1 MIPCGAGFSLW
12 VLVRARTNPHRLKP
26 APLAALF
33 HSLRKRKETLNRMSP
48 NPTHH
53 DKIRER
59 FTETADVFA
68 QTTRRTRTEEAER
81 LAERATAGLANAEK
95 LLAIDL
101 ACGPGTYT
109 RPLAARVRHA
119 IGADLTPA
127 MVEKARA
134 EAARDRITNIEFMC
148 ADIYALPFAD
158 GAAGIVS
165 CGYAFHH
172 MADPPRALAEMARV
186 LQAGGRLVIT
196 DIIVREGCDGAFQN
210 AVERVRDPSHTI
222 TQSAANFHALIRNL
236 GLRVVSEHRHDN
248 WHDFDVWMGNAGKAP
263 GDPVYEQTRAMM
275 ESCIG
280 NDRSGFRPRRSEKAP
295 SGLEFMHTVL
305 LLIAEKPE

>member
-1 MIPCGAGFSLW
+1 MTTES
-12 VLVRARTNPHRLKP
+12 
-26 APLAALF
+26 
-33 HSLRKRKETLNRMSP
+33 
-48 NPTHH
+48 THQE
-53 DKIRER
+53 KIRER

-68 QTTRRTRTEEAER
+68 RTVRRTRGEEAEE
-81 LAERATAGLANAEK
+81 LAARVTDGLSNAGEM
-95 LLAIDL
+95 LAIDL

-134 EAARDRITNIEFMC
+134 EAARDGIANIEFVC

-172 MADPPRALAEMARV
+172 MTDPARALAEMARV
-186 LQAGGRLVIT
+186 LQPGGRLAVT
-196 DIIVREGCDGAFQN
+196 DIIVREGCDGDFQN
-210 AVERVRDPSHTI
+210 HVERVRDPSHTT
-222 TQSAANFHALIRNL
+222 TQSVANFRTMVRDL
-236 GLRVVSEHRHDN
+236 GLRVVSENLHDN
-248 WHDFDVWMGNAGKAP
+248 WHDFNVWLGNAGKAP
-263 GDPVYEQTRAMM
+263 GDPVYQETRALM
-275 ESCIG
+275 ESKLE
-280 NDRSGFRPRRSEKAP
+280 NDNSGFRPRRSDKVA

-305 LLIAEKPE
+305 LLIAEKPQ

>member
-1 MIPCGAGFSLW
+1 
-12 VLVRARTNPHRLKP
+12 
-26 APLAALF
+26 
-33 HSLRKRKETLNRMSP
+33 MSTES
-48 NPTHH
+48 THTE
-53 DKIRER
+53 KIRER

-68 QTTRRTRTEEAER
+68 RTVRRTRVEEAEE
-81 LAERATAGLANAEK
+81 LARRVTDGLANLET

-109 RPLAARVRHA
+109 RPLAARVRHV

-134 EAARDRITNIEFMC
+134 EALRDSITNIEFVC

-172 MADPPRALAEMARV
+172 MTDPARALAEMARV
-186 LQAGGRLVIT
+186 AQPGGRAAVT
-196 DIIVREGCDGAFQN
+196 DIIVREGCDGDFQN
-210 AVERVRDPSHTI
+210 QVERVRDPSHTS
-222 TQSAANFHALIRNL
+222 TQSVASFRTLVRDA
-236 GLRVVSEHRHDN
+236 GLRIVSENLHDN
-248 WHDFDVWMGNAGKAP
+248 WHDFNVWMGNAGKAP
-263 GDPVYEQTRAMM
+263 GDPVYEETRALL
-275 ESCIG
+275 ESKLE
-280 NDRSGFRPRRSEKAP
+280 NDDSGFRPRRSDKIA

-305 LLIAEKPE
+305 LLIAEKP

>member
-1 MIPCGAGFSLW
+1 MTAEPS
-12 VLVRARTNPHRLKP
+12 
-26 APLAALF
+26 
-33 HSLRKRKETLNRMSP
+33 
-48 NPTHH
+48 HH

-59 FTETADVFA
+59 FTETADAFA
-68 QTTRRTRTEEAER
+68 RTVRRTRAEEGEE
-81 LAERATAGLANAEK
+81 LAERATAGLANAK
-95 LLAIDL
+95 NILAVDL

-134 EAARDRITNIEFMC
+134 EAARDGIVNIEFVC

-172 MADPPRALAEMARV
+172 MTDPARALAEMARV
-186 LQAGGRLVIT
+186 LQPGGRVAIT
-196 DIIVREGCDGAFQN
+196 DIIVREGCDGEFQN
-210 AVERVRDPSHTI
+210 SVERERDPSHTS
-222 TQSAANFHALIRNL
+222 TQSVANFRALIRDL
-236 GLRVVSEHRHDN
+236 GLRVVSENLHDN
-248 WHDFDVWMGNAGKAP
+248 WHDFNVWMGNACKAP
-263 GDPVYEQTRAMM
+263 GDPVYVQTRAMM
-275 ESCIG
+275 ESCLD
-280 NDRSGFRPRRSEKAP
+280 NDRSGFHPRRSDKVA

-305 LLIAEKPE
+305 LLIAEKLE

>member
-1 MIPCGAGFSLW
+1 MTPDPS
-12 VLVRARTNPHRLKP
+12 
-26 APLAALF
+26 
-33 HSLRKRKETLNRMSP
+33 
-48 NPTHH
+48 HH

-68 QTTRRTRTEEAER
+68 RTTRRTRTEEAEQ
-81 LAERATAGLANAEK
+81 LAERATAGLANANK

-109 RPLAARVRHA
+109 RPLATRVRHA

-134 EAARDRITNIEFMC
+134 EAARDGITNIEFVC

-158 GAAGIVS
+158 GFAGIVS

-172 MADPPRALAEMARV
+172 MTDPPRALAEMARV
-186 LQAGGRLVIT
+186 LQPGGRLAIT
-196 DIIVREGCDGAFQN
+196 DIIVREGCDGAIQN
-210 AVERVRDPSHTI
+210 AVERVRDPSHTS
-222 TQSAANFHALIRNL
+222 TQSVSEFHSLIRDL
-236 GLRVVSEHRHDN
+236 GLRVVSEHLHDN

-263 GDPVYEQTRAMM
+263 GDPVYVQTRSMM

-280 NDRSGFRPRRSEKAP
+280 EDRSGFRPRRSDKVA

-305 LLIAEKPE
+305 MLIAEKPE

>member
-1 MIPCGAGFSLW
+1 M
-12 VLVRARTNPHRLKP
+12 NPDP
-26 APLAALF
+26 
-33 HSLRKRKETLNRMSP
+33 S
-48 NPTHH
+48 HH

-59 FTETADVFA
+59 FTETADAFA
-68 QTTRRTRTEEAER
+68 RTVRRTRSEEAEE
-81 LAERATAGLANAEK
+81 LAARVTEGLSDAQK
-95 LLAIDL
+95 MLAIDL

-109 RPLAARVRHA
+109 RPLAARVRQA

-127 MVEKARA
+127 MVEKARS
-134 EAARDRITNIEFMC
+134 EAARDGITNIEFVC

-172 MADPPRALAEMARV
+172 MADPARALAEMARV
-186 LQAGGRLVIT
+186 LQPGGRVAVT
-196 DIIVREGCDGAFQN
+196 DIIVPEGCDGAFQN
-210 AVERVRDPSHTI
+210 SVERVRDPSHTT
-222 TQSAANFHALIRNL
+222 TQGAANFRALVRNL

-248 WHDFDVWMGNAGKAP
+248 WHDFDVWMGNACKPP
-263 GDPVYEQTRAMM
+263 GDPVYVETRRMM

-280 NDRSGFRPRRSEKAP
+280 DDRSGFHPRRSDKVS

>member
-1 MIPCGAGFSLW
+1 
-12 VLVRARTNPHRLKP
+12 
-26 APLAALF
+26 
-33 HSLRKRKETLNRMSP
+33 MSP
-48 NPTHH
+48 DSSHH

-68 QTTRRTRTEEAER
+68 RTVRRTRFEEAEE
-81 LAERATAGLANAEK
+81 LAERATACLANAEK
-95 LLAIDL
+95 MLAIDL

-127 MVEKARA
+127 MVERARA
-134 EAARDRITNIEFMC
+134 EAACDGISNIEFVC

-158 GAAGIVS
+158 GAAGIVC

-172 MADPPRALAEMARV
+172 MTDPARALAEMARV
-186 LQAGGRLVIT
+186 LQPGGRIAIT
-196 DIIVREGCDGAFQN
+196 DIIVREDCDGAFQN
-210 AVERVRDPSHTI
+210 SVERVRDPSHTS

-236 GLRVVSEHRHDN
+236 GLRFVSEHIHDN
-248 WHDFDVWMGNAGKAP
+248 WHDFDVWMGNACKPP
-263 GDPVYEQTRAMM
+263 GDPVYVKTRAMM

-280 NDRSGFRPRRSEKAP
+280 NDRSGFRPRHSDKVS

>member
-1 MIPCGAGFSLW
+1 MATES
-12 VLVRARTNPHRLKP
+12 
-26 APLAALF
+26 
-33 HSLRKRKETLNRMSP
+33 
-48 NPTHH
+48 THQE
-53 DKIRER
+53 KIRER
-59 FTETADVFA
+59 FTETADAFA
-68 QTTRRTRTEEAER
+68 RTVRRTRSEEAEE
-81 LAERATAGLANAEK
+81 LARRATEGLANAEK

-134 EAARDRITNIEFMC
+134 EAARDGISNIEFTC

-172 MADPPRALAEMARV
+172 MTEPERALAEMSRV
-186 LQAGGRLVIT
+186 LQPGGRIAVT
-196 DIIVREGCDGAFQN
+196 DIIVPQGCDADFQN

-222 TQSAANFHALIRNL
+222 TQSAANFRGWIENL
-236 GLRVVSEHRHDN
+236 GLREIYENTHVN
-248 WHDFDVWMGNAGKAP
+248 WHDFDVWMGNACKPP
-263 GDPVYEQTRAMM
+263 GDPIYVQTRAMM
-275 ESCIG
+275 ETKLESD
-280 NDRSGFRPRRSEKAP
+280 NSGFHPRRSDKIA

-305 LLIAEKPE
+305 LLIAEK

>member
-1 MIPCGAGFSLW
+1 MNTDS
-12 VLVRARTNPHRLKP
+12 
-26 APLAALF
+26 
-33 HSLRKRKETLNRMSP
+33 S
-48 NPTHH
+48 HH
-53 DKIRER
+53 EKIRER

-68 QTTRRTRTEEAER
+68 RTVRRTRVEEGER
-81 LAERATAGLANAEK
+81 LAERATAGLANAEEM
-95 LLAIDL
+95 LAIDL
-101 ACGPGTYT
+101 ACGPGTFT
-109 RPLAARVRHA
+109 RPLAARVRKA

-134 EAARDRITNIEFMC
+134 EAARDGITNIEFVC

-158 GAAGIVS
+158 GVAGIVS

-172 MADPPRALAEMARV
+172 MTDPARALAEMARV
-186 LQAGGRLVIT
+186 LQPGGRVAIT

-210 AVERVRDPSHTI
+210 NVERVRDPSHTT
-222 TQSAANFHALIRNL
+222 TQSVANFHAMIGNL
-236 GLRVVSEHRHDN
+236 GLRVVSEHTHDN

-263 GDPVYEQTRAMM
+263 GDPVYVQTRGLM

-280 NDRSGFRPRRSEKAP
+280 NDTSGFGPRRSEKVS

-305 LLIAEKPE
+305 LLIAEKPQ